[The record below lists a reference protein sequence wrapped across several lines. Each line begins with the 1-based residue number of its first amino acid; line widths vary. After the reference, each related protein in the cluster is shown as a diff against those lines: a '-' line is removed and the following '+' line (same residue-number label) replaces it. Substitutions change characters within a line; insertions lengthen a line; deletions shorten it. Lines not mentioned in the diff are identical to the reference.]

1 MLVWNE
7 TDVLT
12 VLEVIPQVECNGIWH
27 LYEVEK
33 EGIKLVIQVFQYDG
47 DVRIELVNTANNV
60 TIFSMFLMDCDG
72 VLRKKDNTGEYLQF
86 APAKCFSHRYDGETT
101 IPYGV
106 RVMVN
111 PNINVMLY
119 R

>member
-1 MLVWNE
+1 MLVWDE

-12 VLEVIPQVECNGIWH
+12 VLEVIPKTERDGIWH

-33 EGIKLVIQVFQYDG
+33 DGIKLVIHIYQYDG
-47 DVRIELVNTANNV
+47 DVRFELINTINNA
-60 TIFSMFLMDCDG
+60 TIFSMSILDCDG
-72 VLRKKDNTGEYLQF
+72 VLRKKDTTGEYLQF

-111 PNINVMLY
+111 PSISIELY